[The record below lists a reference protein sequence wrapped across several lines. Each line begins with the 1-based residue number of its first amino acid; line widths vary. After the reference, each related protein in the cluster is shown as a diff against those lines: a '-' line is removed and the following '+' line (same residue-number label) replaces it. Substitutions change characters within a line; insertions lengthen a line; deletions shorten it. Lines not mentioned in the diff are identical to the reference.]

1 MIAFKL
7 VMMIR
12 YDDEPFTPEGSLKKK
27 KEGTDFATRWRKK
40 TLELFLFLII

>member
-1 MIAFKL
+1 MIEFKL

-27 KEGTDFATRWRKK
+27 EGTDFATRWRKK
-40 TLELFLFLII
+40 NQENYFYF